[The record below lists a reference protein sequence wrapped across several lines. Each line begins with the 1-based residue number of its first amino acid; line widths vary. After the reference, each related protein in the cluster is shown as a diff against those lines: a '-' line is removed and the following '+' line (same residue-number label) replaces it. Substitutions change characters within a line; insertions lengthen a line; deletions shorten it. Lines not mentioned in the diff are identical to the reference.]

1 MKRFTIAV
9 LAVGLVLVLAFGLAG
24 CGGSSASSEKAPI
37 HFIQFYDPECPF
49 CQAMEPTVE
58 KLRKEYEPKIEK
70 FEIIDVSTTEG
81 LAQADEFGVFI
92 TPTFVLLDLDGKE
105 LDRVQGAATEENMI
119 KFIDRGIA
127 DVTDGTS
134 GPRDEIPTTGGTEQ
148 NTNDS
153 GGGY

>member
-1 MKRFTIAV
+1 MKRFAIVLLTLALITAV
-9 LAVGLVLVLAFGLAG
+9 VLGMTG
-24 CGGSSASSEKAPI
+24 CDGGTTAEEKAPL
-37 HFIQFYDPECPF
+37 HFVQFYDPECPF

-58 KLRKEYEPKIEK
+58 NLKEEYEPRIEK

-92 TPTFVLLDLDGKE
+92 TPTFILLDMDGNE

-127 DVTDGTS
+127 DVTGEAS
-134 GPRDEIPTTGGTEQ
+134 GEREEIPTTGGTEQ
-148 NTNDS
+148 
-153 GGGY
+153 GAE